1 MDKNFPAPELWD
13 CRFFSAEDI
22 PAGTLPAGDT
32 LTLPD
37 GTQVYGK
44 KIVPDG
50 SQLTALPLP
59 DTLKSDKI
67 IRNIFTARINS
78 SNAVTAVLGAGSN
91 FRMILYFNDRE
102 ILNTTQYGNAALP
115 VASTNH
121 LMKISLLQGENHLRA
136 EIFSPDDADIALQLT
151 SYDEPAMKYGPYP
164 LYPDSYSGSI
174 SIAFSTAAC
183 HPAGV
188 EYRKSGE
195 TLWHKVYD
203 NIGGKIRRNSAVHC
217 IRLEDLECDVLY
229 EYRTVLFDF
238 AQNYAELPQD
248 IHHFTIP
255 SRKCCFTATADL
267 QRLDKRSGMLKTTF
281 EHSPDAGFFAFL
293 GDLRWIGDFDAD
305 VMDIFA
311 EPFRE
316 LSGGDLP
323 LVMVRGNHEYYGH
336 DTDRY
341 FEYFT
346 APAPGAES
354 YGMFRIGEVCF
365 IMLDCG
371 DDAPRRPAPSA
382 WMLHDTKPFLKKQSK
397 WLKNAVELPMCKT
410 AKFRIVLCHGIP
422 LGDPLEFM
430 PGNLRE
436 LIDPF
441 FAGKDPMCK
450 IHLFLGGHIHYP
462 FRSIPGENRCRT
474 ALPEALK
481 GHPACG
487 EKYHF
492 PVIAVSG
499 PNIKLPENLINS
511 ALRVEVVDDTLEVTS
526 FDNCAVDYD
535 KIVISPD
542 GTVAEKMCADFFR
555 YHNY

>member
-1 MDKNFPAPELWD
+1 MDKTLPVPELWK
-13 CRFFSAEDI
+13 CRFFSAENI
-22 PAGTLPAGDT
+22 LAGTIPDGDT
-32 LTLPD
+32 ITLPD
-37 GTQVYGK
+37 GTRICGK
-44 KIVPDG
+44 EVSLNG
-50 SQLTALPLP
+50 SQLTVLPGVDAP
-59 DTLKSDKI
+59 GSDKV
-67 IRNIFTARINS
+67 IRNIFTAEINS
-78 SNAVTAVLGAGSN
+78 CSSMTATLGAGSN

-102 ILNTTQYGNAALP
+102 ILNTMQYGNAALP

-121 LMKISLLQGENHLRA
+121 LMKISLDQGVNYLRA
-136 EIFSPDDADIALQLT
+136 EIFTPHDPDIALQLT
-151 SYDEPAMKYGPYP
+151 SYEEPGMKYGPYP

-174 SIAFSTAAC
+174 SIAFASAAN

-188 EYRKSGE
+188 EYRKAGE
-195 TLWHKVYD
+195 TLWHRVYD

-217 IRLEDLECDVLY
+217 LRLENLECDTLY
-229 EYRTVLFDF
+229 EYRAILFDF

-267 QRLDKRSGMLKTTF
+267 QRLDKRNGMLKTAF
-281 EHSPDAGFFAFL
+281 AHSPDAGFFAFL
-293 GDLRWIGDFDAD
+293 GDLRWIGNFDAD

-311 EPFRE
+311 EPYRK

-346 APAPGAES
+346 VPEPGVES

-382 WMLHDTKPFLKKQSK
+382 WMLHDTEPFLKKQSK
-397 WLKNAVELPMCKT
+397 WLKNAVEMPMCKT

-430 PGNLRE
+430 PGNLRN
-436 LIDPF
+436 LIDPI
-441 FAGKDPMCK
+441 FAGTNRVCK
-450 IHLFLGGHIHYP
+450 IHLFLGGHVHYP

-474 ALPEALK
+474 ALPEALER
-481 GHPACG
+481 HPACG

-499 PNIKLPENLINS
+499 PNSKLPENLINS
-511 ALRVEVVDDTLEVTS
+511 ALRVEAFENTLEVTA
-526 FDNCAVDYD
+526 FDNCGVDYD
-535 KIVISPD
+535 KIVIHAD
-542 GTVAEKMCADFFR
+542 GTVTEKMCADFFQ
-555 YHNY
+555 YHKF